1 MLTKGAPR
9 FFDRPFTVPED
20 HYFCM
25 GDNRDNSKD
34 SRYWGSLPRENLLGK
49 AMFVWLSCEDTLPF
63 LPFLCNPA
71 KLRWGRFFHVLR

>member
-1 MLTKGAPR
+1 
-9 FFDRPFTVPED
+9 
-20 HYFCM
+20 M

-34 SRYWGSLPRENLLGK
+34 SRYWGPLPRENLLGK

-71 KLRWGRFFHVLR
+71 KLRWGRFFHGLH